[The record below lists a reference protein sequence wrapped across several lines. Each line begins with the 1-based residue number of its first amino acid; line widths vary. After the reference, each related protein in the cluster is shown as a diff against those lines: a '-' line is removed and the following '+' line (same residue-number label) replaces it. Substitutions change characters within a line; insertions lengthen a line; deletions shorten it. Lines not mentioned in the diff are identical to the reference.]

1 MIVGLAA
8 YLLQDWYTLQ
18 QTMSGI
24 ILGLV
29 ILWYFMPESP
39 RWLLSKSNKYQEA
52 IKVLTNGAKYNRRP
66 LPEGFLRYDDGTFR
80 VSILHIWELFL
91 ETTCNV
97 FIDGEYDARGAIR
110 FKILISTFLH
120 GTHLFCS
127 VSKLDYSHHVLLWID
142 HAICQS
148 NG

>member
-1 MIVGLAA
+1 MVPFAIGEMLVGLVA
-8 YLLQDWYTLQ
+8 YLLQDWYRLQ

-24 ILGLV
+24 VLGLV

-80 VSILHIWELFL
+80 VSILHI
-91 ETTCNV
+91 
-97 FIDGEYDARGAIR
+97 
-110 FKILISTFLH
+110 
-120 GTHLFCS
+120 
-127 VSKLDYSHHVLLWID
+127 
-142 HAICQS
+142 
-148 NG
+148 

>member
-1 MIVGLAA
+1 MLGGLVA
-8 YLLQDWYTLQ
+8 YLLQDWYRLQ

-24 ILGLV
+24 VLGLV

-80 VSILHIWELFL
+80 VSILHI
-91 ETTCNV
+91 
-97 FIDGEYDARGAIR
+97 
-110 FKILISTFLH
+110 
-120 GTHLFCS
+120 
-127 VSKLDYSHHVLLWID
+127 
-142 HAICQS
+142 
-148 NG
+148 

>member
-80 VSILHIWELFL
+80 VSTMYVH
-91 ETTCNV
+91 T
-97 FIDGEYDARGAIR
+97 GA
-110 FKILISTFLH
+110 K
-120 GTHLFCS
+120 
-127 VSKLDYSHHVLLWID
+127 Y
-142 HAICQS
+142 AICVQRFS
-148 NG
+148 IIFKTGFFSVKTSHSIFNVQ

>member
-80 VSILHIWELFL
+80 VSTMYVHTGAKYAISVLFPSKYRIQFAMFDDL
-91 ETTCNV
+91 TERTIPHFFPVKTSDS
-97 FIDGEYDARGAIR
+97 IK
-110 FKILISTFLH
+110 KISIPS
-120 GTHLFCS
+120 
-127 VSKLDYSHHVLLWID
+127 I
-142 HAICQS
+142 
-148 NG
+148 